1 MSNARPPLLAVERLV
16 KHYRLRSAGGSS
28 RQIRAVDDISL
39 HLNPGETL
47 AIVGESGCGKSTLA
61 RLIMQLEQPDSGV
74 VTLDGRPVRTS
85 GRAEQLAFRRA
96 VQMVFQDP
104 YGSLTPHFRVGTL
117 VGEPLRVHRLASGAE
132 LRRRV
137 AELLDSVGLDPSLSE
152 RFPHEL
158 SGGQRQRVSIA
169 RAIATRPRVVVCD
182 EPVSALDVSVRSQIV
197 NLLLRLQRDLGLSY
211 LFISHD
217 LGLVDHISD
226 HVGVMY
232 LGRIVEQAPAAQFFA
247 APRHP
252 YSRALIAST
261 PKPEPGRRGPMAA
274 VVGEVG
280 QDEPVA
286 GCRFRA
292 RCPLAVDICAR
303 SDPSLLP
310 VAPGHLAACHRAG
323 EAVPDAVA
331 PAGPIPAA
339 DGGG

>member
-1 MSNARPPLLAVERLV
+1 MSQAHPPLLAVDRLV
-16 KHYRLRSAGGSS
+16 KHYRLRTAAGSS
-28 RQIRAVDDISL
+28 QQIRAVDDISIQL
-39 HLNPGETL
+39 FAGETL

-61 RLIMQLEQPDSGV
+61 RLIMQLEQPDSGAV
-74 VTLDGRPVRTS
+74 SLEGRQVGIGGRTE
-85 GRAEQLAFRRA
+85 RHAFRRA

-104 YGSLTPHFRVGTL
+104 FGSLTPHFRVGTL
-117 VGEPLRVHRLASGAE
+117 VGEPLLVHRLASGVE

-137 AELLDSVGLDPSLSE
+137 AALLDSVGLESSLSN

-182 EPVSALDVSVRSQIV
+182 EPVSALDVSVRSQII
-197 NLLLRLQRDLGLSY
+197 NLLLHLQRDLGLSY

-226 HVGVMY
+226 HVCVMY
-232 LGRIVEQAPAAQFFA
+232 LGRIVEQAPTAQFFA

-261 PKPEPGRRGPMAA
+261 PKPEPGRRDRVSA

-280 QDEPVA
+280 LDEPA
-286 GCRFRA
+286 TGCRFRN
-292 RCPLAVDICAR
+292 RCPMAIGVCGEHDPVLA
-303 SDPSLLP
+303 P
-310 VAPGHLAACHRAG
+310 VAPGHLAACHRASEFDADRPG
-323 EAVPDAVA
+323 PYRPLGDPDDNA
-331 PAGPIPAA
+331 
-339 DGGG
+339 